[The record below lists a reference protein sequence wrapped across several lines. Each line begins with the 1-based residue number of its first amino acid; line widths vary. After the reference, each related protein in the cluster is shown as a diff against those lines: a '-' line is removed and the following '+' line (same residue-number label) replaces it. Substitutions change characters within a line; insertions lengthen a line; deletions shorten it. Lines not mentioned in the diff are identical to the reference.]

1 MDTVSPRWVKYY
13 AENKEI
19 IAARR
24 KARRALKEKKPV
36 DEDAIQRYNDI
47 MAEAAKLRPI
57 VALKKLRETLA
68 AKTKVSPSAVSVSA
82 PTLSSHSLTNVDSVP
97 PVVQSPVCPPVS
109 PAVDISD

>member
-1 MDTVSPRWVKYY
+1 MDTVSPRWIKYY

-36 DEDAIQRYNDI
+36 DEDAVKRYNDI
-47 MAEAAKLRPI
+47 MAEAAKLKPI

-68 AKTKVSPSAVSVSA
+68 GKKVSPCAVGVPA
-82 PTLSSHSLTNVDSVP
+82 PSLSSHCLTNVDSVP
-97 PVVQSPVCPPVS
+97 PVSQSPVCPPVS
-109 PAVDISD
+109 PAADTSE

>member
-19 IAARR
+19 IAALR

-36 DEDAIQRYNDI
+36 DEDAIKRYNDI

-68 AKTKVSPSAVSVSA
+68 AKTKVSPAVSVSA
-82 PTLSSHSLTNVDSVP
+82 TTLSSHCLPNVDSVP
-97 PVVQSPVCPPVS
+97 PVSQSPVCPPVS
-109 PAVDISD
+109 PAVDTSD